1 LATGTHQFRVQATDQ
16 AGNTDTTP
24 ASHTWTIDTTAPQT
38 TITDGPPN
46 STTSTTA
53 TFTFSANE
61 EGSTFRCSL
70 DGAAFAACTSPR
82 HYSGLTIGTHQF
94 RVLATDQAGNT
105 DATPASYTWT
115 VSAPAA
121 CPPVTTA
128 PATADAWIDQNSSST
143 NKGTDSILKVQ
154 SKHPRDNF
162 RALVRFPLPTGVP
175 DDCVVESATLRLYAA
190 STTTGRTL
198 EALRVADSWSENG
211 VTWSNQPRTTGTA
224 ATTSSGF
231 GYREWNVTSQV
242 QAMYL
247 GSNHGFMIRDE
258 AENGGGAEQQFHS
271 REKGTDNPPELVIT
285 FK

>member
-24 ASHTWTIDTTAPQT
+24 ASHTWTI
-38 TITDGPPN
+38 
-46 STTSTTA
+46 
-53 TFTFSANE
+53 SA
-61 EGSTFRCSL
+61 SS
-70 DGAAFAACTSPR
+70 
-82 HYSGLTIGTHQF
+82 
-94 RVLATDQAGNT
+94 
-105 DATPASYTWT
+105 
-115 VSAPAA
+115 A

-175 DDCVVESATLRLYAA
+175 DECVVASATLRLYVA

-224 ATTSSGF
+224 ATTTSGF

-242 QAMYL
+242 QALFL
-247 GSNHGFMIRDE
+247 GSNHGFLIRDE